1 VNQGDVRFR
10 KGLSD
15 YASSVTINTKGLIP
29 LNLGFVNGS
38 VACSIN
44 HGGRIKFT
52 YGTCNH

>member
-1 VNQGDVRFR
+1 M
-10 KGLSD
+10 
-15 YASSVTINTKGLIP
+15 INTKGLIP

-44 HGGRIKFT
+44 HGGWIKFT